1 METPTLREQRDGG
14 SAQASTV
21 DRLANDASSRKRFL
35 RMVGGT
41 GAAGALG
48 LLIAA
53 CGEEE
58 KKQPAQG
65 GGGDAAKQDKAMK
78 SMFGEGDLG
87 IVNYALTL
95 EYLEAQFY
103 RDVAESG
110 VIKDKDILEVA
121 KQFGEHE
128 QTHVDALEKTAQQL
142 GKKADKPKASFQ
154 SVIDG
159 GPKMVLET
167 AATVENVGAAAYL
180 GQAAKIQNPEV
191 LAAALS
197 IHPVEAEHAAVLNQV
212 AKRKFKGAKETLEGS
227 LPNGAFGKPLSME
240 EVLEQVKPFL
250 QS

>member
-1 METPTLREQRDGG
+1 MDNPTLTEPGRD
-14 SAQASTV
+14 SASDSQASVV
-21 DRLANDASSRKRFL
+21 DRLANDAGSRKRFL
-35 RMVGGT
+35 KMAGGT
-41 GAAGALG
+41 GAAGALT

-53 CGEEE
+53 CGGEEN
-58 KKQPAQG
+58 QDQAAQQNTQ
-65 GGGDAAKQDKAMK
+65 KQDTGMK

-110 VIKDKDILEVA
+110 VVKDKDILEVA

-128 QTHVDALEKTAQQL
+128 QTHVDALEKTARQL
-142 GKKADKPKASFQ
+142 GEPAKKPKASFQ

-159 GPKMVLET
+159 GPKMILET

-180 GQAAKIQNPEV
+180 GQAAKIQNPEI

-197 IHPVEAEHAAVLNQV
+197 IHTVEAEHAAVLNAV
-212 AKRKFKGAKETLEGS
+212 AGRKFKGNKETLEGS

-240 EVLEQVKPFL
+240 EVLAQVKPFL